1 MKASN
6 TVLLVRLLATYMRR
20 RVLSQGPLRDS
31 FFRVGVAAAAVFSLA
46 ALTFFAYLFL
56 KPALGEAGNLEF
68 LARVASISTVYWTIL
83 AFLFVRVL
91 FGRSSD
97 MMTFTWQ
104 LPMTNQQRS
113 AALAVFEALIILGV
127 IGLVFIPVS
136 LAVAILAGFPGLVL
150 IMEGVVFP
158 AVCAFMALLIFN
170 NLLMRTVNAVKL
182 PRIAALVSFIAC
194 AAILAAFST
203 VAQPLATAMSQDFLN
218 QRERYHATDSFIT
231 LGSQYGHLAAAAAF
245 LVIAAVAACAAW
257 LTVPHTYTAAR
268 KFFRLNF
275 RSSWTARELGWYVAA
290 WARRADTWL
299 AIVATY
305 ALASVLLVQAPGN
318 LAYTVGILTTQAL
331 YHFSATRPIRQL
343 PGNVTT
349 AGRTLVLLLAS
360 QVIGLM
366 VASLPVL
373 VVALLTGT
381 SITQVMLTLG
391 GCVSGVILLNLLGIL
406 FPQDRDNPFSAIVS
420 YLVCLLIIATLVVA
434 FGVVELPL
442 AVTAALLAAFHAA
455 GLYYSHLGIQVSI
468 RKARYA

>member
-6 TVLLVRLLATYMRR
+6 TILLVKLLATYMRR
-20 RVLSQGPLRDS
+20 RVLSQGPLRDP
-31 FFRVGVAAAAVFSLA
+31 FFRAGAAAAAVFSLA

-136 LAVAILAGFPGLVL
+136 LAVAILAGLPGLVL

-170 NLLMRTVNAVKL
+170 NLLMRAVNALKL
-182 PRIAALVSFIAC
+182 PRIATLVSFIVC
-194 AAILAAFST
+194 AAILGAFST
-203 VAQPLATAMSQDFLN
+203 AAQPLATAMSEDFLN
-218 QRERYHATDSFIT
+218 QRQGYHATDVFVT
-231 LGSQYGHLAAAAAF
+231 LGSLHGPAVAAAAF
-245 LVIAAVAACAAW
+245 VAVVVIAAFVAW

-268 KFFRLNF
+268 KFFRIRF
-275 RSSWTARELGWYVAA
+275 RASWTARELGWYVAA

-305 ALASVLLVQAPGN
+305 ALAAVLLVQAPGN
-318 LAYTVGILTTQAL
+318 MAYAVGILTTQAL
-331 YHFSATRPIRQL
+331 YHFSATRSIRQL
-343 PGNVTT
+343 PGNVAT

-360 QVIGLM
+360 QVIGLA
-366 VASLPVL
+366 VASAPVL
-373 VVALLTGT
+373 LAAMLSGTG
-381 SITQVMLTLG
+381 ITQVLLILG
-391 GCVSGVILLNLLGIL
+391 GCISGVILLNLLGIL

-420 YLVCLLIIATLVVA
+420 YLVCLLIIATLVVV

-442 AVTAALLAAFHAA
+442 AVTLVLLAAFHAA
-455 GLYYSHLGIQVSI
+455 GLYYSHLGIQVSL

>member
-6 TVLLVRLLATYMRR
+6 TVLLVRLLSTYMRR
-20 RVLSQGPLRDS
+20 RVLSQGPLRDP
-31 FFRVGVAAAAVFSLA
+31 FFRLGIAAAAVFSLA
-46 ALTFFAYLFL
+46 ALTLFAYLFL
-56 KPALGEAGNLEF
+56 KPALAEAGNLEF
-68 LARVASISTVYWTIL
+68 LARIASISTVYWTVL

-127 IGLVFIPVS
+127 IGVVFIPVT

-150 IMEGVVFP
+150 ILEGVVFP
-158 AVCAFMALLIFN
+158 AVSAFMTLLIFN
-170 NLLMRTVNAVKL
+170 NLLMRTVNALKL
-182 PRIAALVSFIAC
+182 PRIAVLVSFVVC
-194 AAILAAFST
+194 AAILGAFST
-203 VAQPLATAMSQDFLN
+203 VAQPLATAMSDDFLN
-218 QRERYHATDSFIT
+218 QRDGYHATDMFIT
-231 LGSQYGHLAAAAAF
+231 IGSLYGHLTAVAAFAAIVAAAAF
-245 LVIAAVAACAAW
+245 VAW

-268 KFFRLNF
+268 KFFRIRF
-275 RSSWTARELGWYVAA
+275 RPSWTARELGWYVTA

-318 LAYTVGILTTQAL
+318 LGYAVGILTTQAL
-331 YHFSATRPIRQL
+331 YHFSATRTIRQL
-343 PGNVTT
+343 PGNAAT

-360 QVIGLM
+360 QVIGLV

-373 VVALLTGT
+373 AAALMTGT
-381 SITQVMLTLG
+381 SIIQILLTLG
-391 GCVSGVILLNLLGIL
+391 GCISGVILLNLLGIL

-420 YLVCLLIIATLVVA
+420 YLVCLLIIATLVVV

-442 AVTAALLAAFHAA
+442 AVIVVLLTAFHAA
-455 GLYYSHLGIQVSI
+455 GLYYSYLGIQVSI